1 MELFSNIQ
9 NSNVKRFI
17 LDEFIANFIVEL
29 ENEILPKVVR
39 QIELPKTSSIFK
51 IKVHELRSHRY
62 PKMAKDIF
70 NKKDPY
76 KKNAIIQK
84 FAMLK
89 EAFNGHEVNEAS
101 SSLYEPSVN
110 YNTVLLEK
118 LKPEFETPNSL
129 IESIAQKIDIS
140 DLFEIAPIDKNLI
153 SSNEIKLE
161 EVVERKDFLQFDDDI
176 KKKILNNS
184 VFMKFINQIEISLIR
199 FMEKNSYNF
208 NCKLFYEVDF
218 EIPDLKKIILL
229 ININNMNIEE
239 KLDFW
244 DQIDDFLRYRIEE
257 FANFLLNE
265 QKKKFLDY
273 NKRFFTNVQLN

>member
-17 LDEFIANFIVEL
+17 LDEFIANFIVVL
-29 ENEILPKVVR
+29 EIEILPKVVR

-51 IKVHELRSHRY
+51 IKAHELRSHRY
-62 PKMAKDIF
+62 PKMAKDIYD
-70 NKKDPY
+70 KKDPY
-76 KKNAIIQK
+76 KKSAIIQK

-89 EAFNGHEVNEAS
+89 EAFNGHEVNETS

-129 IESIAQKIDIS
+129 IESIGQKSDIS
-140 DLFEIAPIDKNLI
+140 DLFEIAPIDNNLI

-161 EVVERKDFLQFDDDI
+161 EVVESKDFLQFDDDI
-176 KKKILNNS
+176 KKKILDNS

-199 FMEKNSYNF
+199 FMKKNSYNF
-208 NCKLFYEVDF
+208 NCKLFHEVDF
-218 EIPDLKKIILL
+218 EIPNLKKIILL
-229 ININNMNIEE
+229 IYINNMNIQE

-244 DQIDDFLRYRIEE
+244 DQIDDFLRNNIKE
-257 FANFLLNE
+257 FE
-265 QKKKFLDY
+265 KFLSIEQANKISEY
-273 NKRFFTNVQLN
+273 NKIFYTNVELN